1 VFTAGLINLAAVLAN
16 AESAP
21 LSAFVWWLIPLFA
34 FIGAIG
40 YVIWV
45 SKFQAKYENETNRS
59 VGRFQKF
66 QQSLEGD
73 RTLGSVRT
81 TSPERSPESD
91 RERPTNTQSSKY

>member
-1 VFTAGLINLAAVLAN
+1 MSVSAFAATGLVLATT
-16 AESAP
+16 ESAP

-59 VGRFQKF
+59 VGRFQRF
-66 QQSLEGD
+66 QQSLDGD
-73 RTLGSVRT
+73 RRFASGEKVAADRSASTERRNPSQPQ
-81 TSPERSPESD
+81 SPSR
-91 RERPTNTQSSKY
+91 